1 MFHETL
7 RDPLVRKKKTE
18 FMPSFEDVHSEGSVI
33 FQYNQT
39 SFFRSKLVC
48 TVERNGFLA
57 VVFQ

>member
-7 RDPLVRKKKTE
+7 RDPLVRIKTE
-18 FMPSFEDVHSEGSVI
+18 YMPSFQDVHSEGSVI

-48 TVERNGFLA
+48 TAERNGFLG